1 MIEIQS
7 IAIELADPR
16 GSYHNAVRILESK
29 NIERFAPTSVIAFC
43 IKMRGYARRI
53 IPVCTALQK
62 DCSVATQQ
70 ISDHSPGE
78 DERMF
83 NDTYSG
89 ESIIRCGVPHDCDVR
104 TWSAITL
111 WKW

>member
-43 IKMRGYARRI
+43 MKMRGYARRI

-62 DCSVATQQ
+62 DCFVSNQQ

-78 DERMF
+78 DERMSK
-83 NDTYSG
+83 DTYSR
-89 ESIIRCGVPHDCDVR
+89 EAVIRSRVPHDCDVR
-104 TWSAITL
+104 TWSAIIL